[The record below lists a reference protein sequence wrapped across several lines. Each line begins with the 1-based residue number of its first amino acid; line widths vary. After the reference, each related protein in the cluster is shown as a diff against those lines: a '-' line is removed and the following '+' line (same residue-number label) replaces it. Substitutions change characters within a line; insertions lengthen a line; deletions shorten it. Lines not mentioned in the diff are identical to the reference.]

1 MEHLMNGFHDTL
13 YMLVAIAGLT
23 VVTFATRSSFFML
36 PPSLELPPMVERAL
50 RYAPVCA
57 LTAIVAPAVLTRDH
71 EPFISWQNYQMWA
84 VLAAGLVFARFR
96 NMTAMIVV
104 GMTVFTVL
112 RLWT

>member
-1 MEHLMNGFHDTL
+1 
-13 YMLVAIAGLT
+13 
-23 VVTFATRSSFFML
+23 
-36 PPSLELPPMVERAL
+36 
-50 RYAPVCA
+50 
-57 LTAIVAPAVLTRDH
+57 
-71 EPFISWQNYQMWA
+71 MWA